1 MGGLRE
7 KKKIEAR
14 EKILTV
20 SKEIFFSKGYSHTT
34 IEEIAEKAGIG
45 VGTVYNFFKTKAD
58 ILICVVAEEAG
69 TDAQDY
75 HLEDTELEQGI
86 VDIVMNFTWRAFG
99 KLKHLNKKIWKELL
113 SAMFSLQKSE
123 SKLFK
128 GMTSMDFKYIEKLK
142 ALLTNLKDRGA
153 LAAAFDVDAAAMV
166 VYSTFLTQFLLYIY
180 SDEMTFDQLEQDI
193 RKAGRIYFWR
203 KMFKRIGVI

>member
-1 MGGLRE
+1 MSGLRE
-7 KKKIEAR
+7 KKKAEAR
-14 EKILTV
+14 EKILAV

-34 IEEIAEKAGIG
+34 IEEIAEKAEIG

-58 ILICVVAEEAG
+58 ILISVVAGEAG
-69 TDAQDY
+69 TDAQEY
-75 HLEDTELEQGI
+75 HLEDTELEQGV
-86 VDIVMNFTWRAFG
+86 VDIVMDFTWRALG

-128 GMTSMDFKYIEKLK
+128 GLTSMDFKYIERLK
-142 ALLTNLKDRGA
+142 ALLQGLKERGA
-153 LAAAFDVDAAAMV
+153 LAAGFDVDAAAMA

-180 SDEMTFDQLEQDI
+180 IDETTFDQLEQDI
-193 RKAGRIYFWR
+193 RKQASFIFGG
-203 KMFKRIGVI
+203 KCSNKG

>member
-7 KKKIEAR
+7 KKKAEAR
-14 EKILTV
+14 EKILAV

-34 IEEIAEKAGIG
+34 IQEIAEKANIG

-58 ILICVVAEEAG
+58 ILISVVAGEAG
-69 TDAQDY
+69 TDAEEY

-86 VDIVMNFTWRAFG
+86 VDIVMAFTWKALG
-99 KLKHLNKKIWKELL
+99 KLKYLNKKIWKELL

-128 GMTSMDFKYIEKLK
+128 GLTSMDFKYLEKLK
-142 ALLTNLKDRGA
+142 ALLQNLKERGA
-153 LAAAFDVDAAAMV
+153 LAAAFDVDAAAMA

-180 SDEMTFDQLEQDI
+180 SDETTFEQLEQDI
-193 RKAGRIYFWR
+193 RRQVGFIFGGKCSMKG
-203 KMFKRIGVI
+203 